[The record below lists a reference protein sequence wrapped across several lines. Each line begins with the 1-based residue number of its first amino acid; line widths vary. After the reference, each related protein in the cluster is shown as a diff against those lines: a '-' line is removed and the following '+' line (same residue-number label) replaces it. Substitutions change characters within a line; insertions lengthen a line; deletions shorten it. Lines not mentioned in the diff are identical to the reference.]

1 MEFWESH
8 LACPKTA
15 FVAEA
20 LRQEEAKG
28 LGSTM
33 CETILVAAHDWKKS
47 WVGLLEVSRD
57 TAAAGGGNTGDQL
70 LVL

>member
-1 MEFWESH
+1 LQADLVEFWESH

-20 LRQEEAKG
+20 LHQEEAKG

-33 CETILVAAHDWKKS
+33 CETILVAVHDWKKKS

-57 TAAAGGGNTGDQL
+57 TAAAGR
-70 LVL
+70 